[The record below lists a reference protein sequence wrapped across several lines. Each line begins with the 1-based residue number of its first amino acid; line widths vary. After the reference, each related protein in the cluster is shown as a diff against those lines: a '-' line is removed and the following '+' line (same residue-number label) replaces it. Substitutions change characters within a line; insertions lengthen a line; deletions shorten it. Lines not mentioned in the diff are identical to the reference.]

1 MRNQH
6 EDAAGAFK
14 SLHAGKGGFIMPNAW
29 DGGSAAVL
37 ATAGFPAIATTSA
50 GIAFALAK
58 QDYGVTSATL
68 AVPREEMF
76 HHIRQ
81 IVRAASV
88 PVNADLEAGYGDSP
102 EAVAETIVMAI
113 EAGLA
118 GGNIEDKIPNRPELY
133 DEALAVE
140 RIAAARAAIDARG
153 SAFVLTARSDAIAQ
167 SGKAGIADGI
177 RRSNRYR
184 EAGADC
190 LYLPGAS
197 DIETVSI
204 LAREIAGPINVVMGL
219 GTATGNAH
227 ALLAVGVQ
235 RISLGGSIARS
246 VLGFV
251 RHCAEEL
258 RDHGTIGFAEQQIPQ
273 SDLNALF
280 ARARGVAAPR
290 P

>member
-1 MRNQH
+1 MPNSR
-6 EDAAGAFK
+6 EGAARSFK
-14 SLHAGKGGFIMPNAW
+14 SLHAAKSGFIMPNAW

-37 ATAGFPAIATTSA
+37 AAAGFPAIATTSA

-58 QDYGVTSATL
+58 QDYDVTSAAL

-76 HHIRQ
+76 DHIRQ
-81 IVRAASV
+81 IVRAANV

-102 EAVAETIVMAI
+102 KAVAETIVMAI

-118 GGNIEDKIPNRPELY
+118 GGNIEDKIPNRLELY
-133 DEALAVE
+133 DEALAIE
-140 RIAAARAAIDARG
+140 RIAAARSAIDACR
-153 SAFVLTARSDAIAQ
+153 SAFVLTARSDAILQ

-190 LYLPGAS
+190 LYVPGAS
-197 DIETVSI
+197 DIDTVRI

-246 VLGFV
+246 ALGFV

-258 RDHGTIGFAEQQIPQ
+258 RDHGTIGFAEQQISQ

-280 ARARGVAAPR
+280 AQARAT
-290 P
+290 